1 MKKFFIAVLMF
12 TVFLLVGCDKK
23 NEEIDMSGN
32 AQVKQ
37 NLSKYSESE
46 AYGEVLHHGELAKRI
61 GIKNVKMG
69 DNIYT
74 FAIGLAGDTRKE
86 GVALVCDIRSNEAIL
101 THNIKNDEGY
111 IPRGNLEISIM
122 QYRPGVKDIREADE
136 DQDPVFSTA
145 NGDDDFLKGLTKAGK
160 LPKDTVLA
168 IVIDKA
174 DNDGNY
180 HGIAWSPLFTVEQ
193 LLNALPDS
201 ASKCAGLRLDLNG
214 DHLVVAE
221 RPQS

>member
-1 MKKFFIAVLMF
+1 MKKFFMAVLMF
-12 TVFLLVGCDKK
+12 AVFLLVGCDKK
-23 NEEIDMSGN
+23 NEEIDMSDN
-32 AQVKQ
+32 VQVKQ

-46 AYGEVLHHGELAKRI
+46 AYGEVLHHGEFAKKI
-61 GIKNVKMG
+61 GVKNVKIN

-74 FAIGLAGDTRKE
+74 FAIGLANDTRKE
-86 GVALVCDIRSNEAIL
+86 GVALICDIRSNEVVL
-101 THNIKNDEGY
+101 SHNIKNDEGY
-111 IPRGNLEISIM
+111 VPHGNLELSIM
-122 QYRPGVKDIREADE
+122 SYRPGVKDIREADE

-145 NGDDDFLKGLTKAGK
+145 NGDDDFLKGLAKAGK

-193 LLNALPDS
+193 LLSALPDS

-214 DHLVVAE
+214 EHLVVAE